1 MSSFWNEESASLTE
15 RISAK
20 EVFVGPE
27 GMCDSST
34 HVITQ
39 VRTSLRNSVVGF

>member
-1 MSSFWNEESASLTE
+1 MSSFWNEESAM